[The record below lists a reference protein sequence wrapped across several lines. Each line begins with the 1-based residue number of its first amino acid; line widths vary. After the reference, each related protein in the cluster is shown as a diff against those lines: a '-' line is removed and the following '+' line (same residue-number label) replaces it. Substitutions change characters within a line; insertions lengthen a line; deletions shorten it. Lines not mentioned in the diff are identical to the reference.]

1 MFICFFQLI
10 QASGHEIAIWNV
22 FICVCC
28 CFCDD
33 YGEFLDNTWV
43 FRLLMY
49 SRVTECSSPFF
60 VLFCFVFVFFSSC
73 HIYIELYTLYA

>member
-10 QASGHEIAIWNV
+10 QARGHEIAIWNV

-33 YGEFLDNTWV
+33 YGEVLDNTWV

-49 SRVTECSSPFF
+49 TLSVPLLF
-60 VLFCFVFVFFSSC
+60 LFCFVFVFFSSL
-73 HIYIELYTLYA
+73 HIYIELYNLYA